1 MSVNV
6 FNRRVLTK
14 DSLFCL
20 MLDCHVYVVIQA
32 VQGLVIDRA
41 RAVPSFLS
49 YFKAPRIA
57 LALRIELAK
66 SHSAVK
72 HSSN

>member
-1 MSVNV
+1 MSINV

-20 MLDCHVYVVIQA
+20 MLDCHVYVVIRA
-32 VQGLVIDRA
+32 IQGLDICRA

-57 LALRIELAK
+57 LALRIEPVK

-72 HSSN
+72 HSDD

>member
-1 MSVNV
+1 MSINV

-20 MLDCHVYVVIQA
+20 MLDCHVYVVIRA
-32 VQGLVIDRA
+32 IQGLDICRA